1 VRNAAALPTI
11 ESASPPRGERHQAG
25 AGHPDARF
33 VRQFGERLLDL
44 AAALCLADADGG
56 IVYANAPFQR
66 LAEAI
71 DGADTVP
78 WSTVRLAQVARRAA
92 TETMPMEVEE
102 SVSCRGVKRYLRCRY
117 SYLGAGRDDAI
128 MLAAQYEDMTA
139 EWALRQR
146 ATDLQV
152 RLEDLT
158 RLVSDWLWETDQG
171 LNFTFVSP
179 RVMEVLGLHPREVIG
194 RNLLSLGR
202 FQSEPGGPASHPAA
216 FEHHGS
222 FRNLVFEV
230 AGKAGDRRVFHLSG
244 IAVFD
249 PIDQTFRGYRGT
261 ATDITEAVEARA
273 HAAVS
278 RAQLIEAVE
287 SFSAGFALCDASDR
301 LILCNRTY
309 RAMFAPNRQALAPGD
324 DLSAFMAGRFA
335 IGAVRLAKGGHK
347 TWIERRRALW
357 RTAAVCYEMTLS
369 DGRWLQVNDRRT
381 ADGGSVSIC
390 VDVTELK
397 GRELALAQAKAKADE
412 ANQAKSNFLATV
424 SHELRTPLNALIG
437 FSDIMRNRLFGSLG
451 DSRYE
456 EYAADIHASAE
467 HLLSLIND
475 LLDASKA
482 EAGRLGLAE
491 EEVDP
496 VEVIDAALRLSR
508 EQARQCGVGLHEP
521 PCLEPGR
528 AELPRLLADRQ
539 RLTQILLNLLSN
551 AIKFTPNGGRVDI
564 DARVDDDGS
573 FVLEV
578 RDTGI
583 GIAEAD
589 IPKVMT
595 PFVQADSSLSRRFNG
610 TGLGLPLSKW
620 LAELHGGHLHLDSR
634 LGGGTTATVRLPKA
648 RVLAG

>member
-33 VRQFGERLLDL
+33 VRQFGEQLLDL

-66 LAEAI
+66 LAEAL

-278 RAQLIEAVE
+278 R
-287 SFSAGFALCDASDR
+287 GFALCDASDR

-357 RTAAVCYEMTLS
+357 RTAA
-369 DGRWLQVNDRRT
+369 
-381 ADGGSVSIC
+381 
-390 VDVTELK
+390 VTELK